1 MTIKTSSHL
10 ELAIKNNTWHLVT
23 SPITSSMQ
31 LDQGFPLISL
41 DGHRF
46 NHTKVA
52 TTFAIH
58 L

>member
-1 MTIKTSSHL
+1 MTTKTYSCL

-23 SPITSSMQ
+23 NPITSSMQ

-46 NHTKVA
+46 NHTKIA
-52 TTFAIH
+52 TTFATH

>member
-1 MTIKTSSHL
+1 
-10 ELAIKNNTWHLVT
+10 
-23 SPITSSMQ
+23 MQ

-52 TTFAIH
+52 TTFVTHYDQTYKHVHMHMMTYVQCMID
-58 L
+58 

>member
-1 MTIKTSSHL
+1 MTTKISSHF
-10 ELAIKNNTWHLVT
+10 ELATKDNTWHQVI

-41 DGHRF
+41 DGHKY

-52 TTFAIH
+52 TTFVTH
-58 L
+58 V